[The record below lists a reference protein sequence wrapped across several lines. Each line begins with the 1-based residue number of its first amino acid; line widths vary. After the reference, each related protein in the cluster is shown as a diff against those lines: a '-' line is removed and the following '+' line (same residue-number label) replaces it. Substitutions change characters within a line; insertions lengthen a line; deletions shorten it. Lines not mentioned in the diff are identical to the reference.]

1 MKRVIVGD
9 KREKV
14 LTTLEVILK
23 HWGYRVVVSSRPEQI
38 EAFLLETSPDLL
50 FIGAHFLQNDH
61 RKLANATGEKA
72 ADKNCPL
79 VVLKDNGLPI
89 PANLPCESLDV
100 PIGLFELYA
109 MIQKHLEKTPRK
121 NLRLDLKLPG
131 VLYRDGSPHLSE
143 ILSLSEQGLF
153 IRSAFRLAQNEPLQV
168 IFPLMGMKKELEI
181 EGRVLYNV
189 LPAPEN
195 NYLQGSGVEFLHL
208 TAQDLLCLQ
217 RFIEGCFLGEM
228 SPSERSL
235 MDLTEDQ
242 IQGLDQEV
250 SLKLISSH

>member
-9 KREKV
+9 SREKV
-14 LTTLEVILK
+14 LSTLEVILK
-23 HWGYRVVVSSRPEQI
+23 HWGYRVVVSSSPEQI
-38 EAFLLETSPDLL
+38 EALLLETSPDLL
-50 FIGAHFLQNDH
+50 FMGAHLLQSGPT
-61 RKLANATGEKA
+61 KLTQTVGDKTLGEK
-72 ADKNCPL
+72 CPL
-79 VVLKDNGLPI
+79 VVLKENGRPF
-89 PANLPCESLDV
+89 PANFPCESLDV

-109 MIQKHLEKTPRK
+109 MIQKYLEKTPRK

-131 VLYRDGSPHLSE
+131 VLYRDGAPHLSE

-153 IRSAFRLAQNEPLQV
+153 IRSAFRLTQNEPLQV

-195 NYLQGSGVEFLHL
+195 NYLQGSGVEFQHL
-208 TAQDLLCLQ
+208 TDQDHLCLQ
-217 RFIEGCFLGEM
+217 RFIERCFLGEM
-228 SPSERSL
+228 TPSERSR
-235 MDLTEDQ
+235 MDLTDDQ
-242 IQGLDQEV
+242 VQDLDQDV